1 MKENLSISV
10 KDLQSGQDIMS
21 YIWLY
26 DSWPSIVTLT
36 LNWHMGN
43 WAKIKDFFPLV

>member
-1 MKENLSISV
+1 
-10 KDLQSGQDIMS
+10 MS

-26 DSWPSIVTLT
+26 DSWPSIVALT

-43 WAKIKDFFPLV
+43 WAKIFSIKIGLTEQTEHNVL

>member
-1 MKENLSISV
+1 
-10 KDLQSGQDIMS
+10 MS

-26 DSWPSIVTLT
+26 DSWPSVVTLT

-43 WAKIKDFFPLV
+43 WAKIKYFFSISVGLTEQTEHNV